1 MPPLKGEAARRGE
14 GVLLKGEQRPEIT
27 KTINERNPSVSLRLT
42 APLAQGSRHTPPL
55 QGEACKLDTGTN
67 ATPQSASG

>member
-27 KTINERNPSVSLRLT
+27 KAINERNPSVSLRLT
-42 APLAQGSRHTPPL
+42 APL
-55 QGEACKLDTGTN
+55 
-67 ATPQSASG
+67 

>member
-27 KTINERNPSVSLRLT
+27 KTINGTTTDVVSVATIKSALGSFT
-42 APLAQGSRHTPPL
+42 WGALAGQ
-55 QGEACKLDTGTN
+55 
-67 ATPQSASG
+67 